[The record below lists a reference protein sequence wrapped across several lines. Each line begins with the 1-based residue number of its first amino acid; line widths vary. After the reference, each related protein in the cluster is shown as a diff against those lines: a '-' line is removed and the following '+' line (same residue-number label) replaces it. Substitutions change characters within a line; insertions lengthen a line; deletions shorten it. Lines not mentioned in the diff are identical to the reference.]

1 MPPQHLRHCPVGVQ
15 LGHQND
21 KSAGQ
26 SVRFWPAQYL
36 PVQPG
41 TGRGCAVLA
50 LSGRCL
56 GRRRSDGQALAA
68 FGATC
73 VDDGAAAT
81 GFHANQESVG
91 ACTADFRRLVSA
103 FHGQSPSDKYPHCLG
118 ESLTLSQILA
128 VTTIAP
134 RPRAPGAAL
143 ARAPNRPPRRKNSLA
158 PGPNPVTIAPP
169 PDTPGFCG

>member
-1 MPPQHLRHCPVGVQ
+1 MPPQHLRHWPVGVQ

-21 KSAGQ
+21 KNAGQ
-26 SVRFWPAQYL
+26 NVRFWPAQYL

-68 FGATC
+68 FGAAC
-73 VDDGAAAT
+73 VDDSAAAT

-103 FHGQSPSDKYPHCLG
+103 FHGQCPSDKHPHCLG

-128 VTTIAP
+128 APTIERVPRGVGAP
-134 RPRAPGAAL
+134 HC
-143 ARAPNRPPRRKNSLA
+143 PPPHCPQRRKNS
-158 PGPNPVTIAPP
+158 PPDGPNPVTIAPP

>member
-1 MPPQHLRHCPVGVQ
+1 MPPQHLRHWPVGVQ

-68 FGATC
+68 FGAAC

-103 FHGQSPSDKYPHCLG
+103 FHGQCPSDKHPHCLG

-128 VTTIAP
+128 APTIERVPRGVGAP
-134 RPRAPGAAL
+134 HC
-143 ARAPNRPPRRKNSLA
+143 PPLHCPQRRKNS
-158 PGPNPVTIAPP
+158 PPDGPNPVTIAPP
-169 PDTPGFCG
+169 PDAPGFCG

>member
-1 MPPQHLRHCPVGVQ
+1 MPPQRLRHWRLGAQ

-68 FGATC
+68 LGAAC
-73 VDDGAAAT
+73 VDDSAAAT

-103 FHGQSPSDKYPHCLG
+103 FHDQYPSNKYPHYLG

-128 VTTIAP
+128 APTIALP
-134 RPRAPGAAL
+134 RTGPGTAPAM
-143 ARAPNRPPRRKNSLA
+143 PSKRPPRHKNSLA
-158 PGPNPVTIAPP
+158 DDPNPVTIAPP